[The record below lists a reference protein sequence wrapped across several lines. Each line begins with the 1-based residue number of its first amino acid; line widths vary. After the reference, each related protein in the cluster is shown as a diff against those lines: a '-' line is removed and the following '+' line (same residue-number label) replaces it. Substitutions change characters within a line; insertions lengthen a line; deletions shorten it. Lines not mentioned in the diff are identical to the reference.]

1 MNEHQLK
8 RLIGGAITVTAILLF
23 VGCAATQTGYVA
35 DVDTD
40 VERALLAS
48 GFRVRSAVTAD
59 QRNQVVS
66 LPANRFTEVQHS
78 GNTYYLYPDKRE
90 NRLFAGDHWAY
101 MAYRGYVHNRKLREK
116 GAFVWEVDP
125 SNKPNNKTVEIW
137 HGWTPFPEW
146 SPSRPNVSEPTGP

>member
-1 MNEHQLK
+1 MTEHQLRSFG
-8 RLIGGAITVTAILLF
+8 RLAAAVAIVLVA
-23 VGCAATQTGYVA
+23 GCATQTGYVA

-40 VERALLAS
+40 VEHTLLAS
-48 GFRVRSAVTAD
+48 GFRVQNAATAQ
-59 QRNQVVS
+59 QRNQVLT
-66 LPANRFTEVQHS
+66 LPANRFTEVHQN
-78 GNTYYLYPDKRE
+78 GTTYYLYPDKRE

-101 MAYRGYVHNRKLREK
+101 MAFRGYVHNRKLREK

-146 SPSRPNVSEPTGP
+146 SPSRP